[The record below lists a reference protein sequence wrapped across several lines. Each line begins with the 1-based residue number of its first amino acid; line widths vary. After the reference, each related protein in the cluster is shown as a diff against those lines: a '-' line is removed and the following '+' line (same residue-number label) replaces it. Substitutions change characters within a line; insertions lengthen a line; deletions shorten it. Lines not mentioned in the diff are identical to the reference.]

1 MRGTMMG
8 GEESS
13 KDVLSPHNTWLTVQS
28 SESAI
33 VSGTIVH
40 SLRLND
46 PLFEIPGDLFYQSIE
61 DHPKKISVLFVII

>member
-28 SESAI
+28 NESAI

-40 SLRLND
+40 SLRLN
-46 PLFEIPGDLFYQSIE
+46 ESI
-61 DHPKKISVLFVII
+61 V